1 MNMKKIIL
9 SVVLLYITTFS
20 FAQTINGI
28 VKVQR
33 ISGDVEPLPYASI
46 YWLEGKLSLES
57 DQEGK
62 FTINNKGAQQVS
74 LIATYIGYSK
84 DTVVLSP
91 GDRNAEFLLKEGN
104 SLDEVRVVGRQEGN
118 YISKMTPVKTEV
130 ISAAGLCKMACC
142 NLAESF
148 ENSASVTVGYADAI
162 TGARQI
168 KLLGLSG
175 QYTQMLDENRPVMR
189 GIAAP
194 FGLSYIPGQWLE
206 SIQIAKG
213 PSSVVNGIEAITGQ
227 INMEHTSDLVYEGK
241 LIHEESYPQRSS
253 KYEEVELNGI
263 KVDFYDPR
271 NKVIHEIKKSNKVER
286 AHELQLKYYL
296 CVFER
301 NGIVGV
307 TGILEYPIL
316 RKRDTV
322 VLSEV
327 DRETI
332 KTIEEEIVQIVENE
346 NCPPLSKK
354 NICRNCSYYEFCYST
369 EEEI

>member
-1 MNMKKIIL
+1 MNMKKTIL
-9 SVVLLYITTFS
+9 SVILLYITTFT

-33 ISGDVEPLPYASI
+33 ISGDVEPLPYASV

-57 DQEGK
+57 DEEGK
-62 FTINNKGAQQVS
+62 FIIKNNNAQKVS

-91 GDRNAEFLLKEGN
+91 GEKNAEFLLKEGN

-194 FGLSYIPGQWLE
+194 FGLRISR
-206 SIQIAKG
+206 
-213 PSSVVNGIEAITGQ
+213 VNGLEEPFRLHRG
-227 INMEHTSDLVYEGK
+227 
-241 LIHEESYPQRSS
+241 IH
-253 KYEEVELNGI
+253 L
-263 KVDFYDPR
+263 F
-271 NKVIHEIKKSNKVER
+271 
-286 AHELQLKYYL
+286 
-296 CVFER
+296 
-301 NGIVGV
+301 
-307 TGILEYPIL
+307 
-316 RKRDTV
+316 
-322 VLSEV
+322 
-327 DRETI
+327 
-332 KTIEEEIVQIVENE
+332 
-346 NCPPLSKK
+346 
-354 NICRNCSYYEFCYST
+354 
-369 EEEI
+369 